1 MDSENAMGEIPVQEV
16 GYLNTTA
23 GTIDGVGEVVILT
36 LRPDAG
42 SFRPHN
48 VALTAA
54 QGQRLMS
61 DLNRLFEDSTTLQE
75 WKKNNP
81 TAVIDENGDDDLDKP
96 DFRA

>member
-1 MDSENAMGEIPVQEV
+1 MDSESAMDEIPVQEV

-54 QGQRLMS
+54 QGQKLRS
-61 DLNRLFEDSTTLQE
+61 DLNRLFENSITLQR
-75 WKKNNP
+75 WKKKNP
-81 TAVIDENGDDDLDKP
+81 TAVVENEDEHEDYEDEN
-96 DFRA
+96 

>member
-1 MDSENAMGEIPVQEV
+1 MDSDNAMGEIPVQEV

-54 QGQRLMS
+54 QGQKLRS
-61 DLNRLFEDSTTLQE
+61 DLNRLFENSITLQG

-81 TAVIDENGDDDLDKP
+81 TAVIEDEYEEEDEN
-96 DFRA
+96 